1 MNSRLFVGILL
12 VTILGGFLP
21 GFAAEVK
28 KGTAKFEVQLLWGT
42 DLEKSPDATHKA
54 VQPDVERK
62 LKSLPLRFKNYFL
75 VNQHTVDIAT
85 SETKKVKISEKCAL
99 ELESKDNLKFE
110 TTFYGKGKQTAKRIQ
125 AFPLG
130 EMLVHGGNAPGSN
143 AWLVVVKR
151 VK

>member
-1 MNSRLFVGILL
+1 MKLRFFAGFWLVAILC
-12 VTILGGFLP
+12 GCLP
-21 GFAAEVK
+21 AYAVEGN

-42 DLEKSPDATHKA
+42 DLEKSPDAKHKPVEA
-54 VQPDVERK
+54 DVDKK

-75 VNQHTVDIAT
+75 VNKQAVDIAT
-85 SETKKVKISEKCAL
+85 SETKKVPISEKCEV
-99 ELESKDNLKFE
+99 ELQSIDSLKY
-110 TTFYGKGKQTAKRIQ
+110 TATFYGKGKQTAKRTQ
-125 AFPLG
+125 TFPLG